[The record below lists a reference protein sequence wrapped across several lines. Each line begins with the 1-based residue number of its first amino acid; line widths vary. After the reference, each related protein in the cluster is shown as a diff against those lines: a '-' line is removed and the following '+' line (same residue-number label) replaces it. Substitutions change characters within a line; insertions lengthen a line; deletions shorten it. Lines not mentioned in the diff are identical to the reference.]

1 MEVSIHLF
9 ISKRLLATAAILSL
23 FALTGCSSGS
33 TGTPASTQPVD
44 TIKPGAANMLKALAE
59 LKVALTA
66 NDGAKAKTATEGV
79 EAAWATFEEAVKA
92 KDQAI
97 YVQVEEPLGNLQAG
111 TKESKL
117 DTTLLKEQLTKLES
131 VLTQLTK

>member
-1 MEVSIHLF
+1 MF
-9 ISKRLLATAAILSL
+9 ISKRLLATAAIISL
-23 FALTGCSSGS
+23 FALTGCSSSS
-33 TGTPASTQPVD
+33 TGTPPNTSSTQQGD
-44 TIKPGAANMLKALAE
+44 TIKPGAANMLKALGD

-66 NDGAKAKTATEGV
+66 NDAAKAKTATEGV
-79 EAAWATFEEAVKA
+79 EAAWAKFEEAVKA

-97 YVQVEEPLGNLQAG
+97 YAQVEEPLGNLQAG